1 MVTAFKFAGNM
12 SRIVYWHEE
21 SSEFSQ
27 AKMFVYIRK
36 TWPDTT
42 IAIKKVAIRI
52 GNKARETPARA
63 GGSFNAK
70 YEKNL
75 KGKTFFP
82 GLGLAIIR

>member
-1 MVTAFKFAGNM
+1 
-12 SRIVYWHEE
+12 
-21 SSEFSQ
+21 
-27 AKMFVYIRK
+27 MFVYIRK

-42 IAIKKVAIRI
+42 IAMKKVAIRI
-52 GNKARETPARA
+52 GNKARETPAKA

-82 GLGLAIIR
+82 YI